1 MPCVHLVVNN
11 ETSSHSRST
20 EKSAPQ
26 QQKKKK
32 KTIYQ
37 LLERCVCMPGTRARS
52 TVMIKVSYHNETQYV
67 KQKKKKKLGNRYRFG
82 FVEDVGGQS
91 AEADGEIGR
100 QLAQLEVRPDGQ
112 GRHFLLRNRVT
123 ERVDSS
129 THSTK
134 KKRNQ
139 TIAAAATHTPPTST
153 ADWPIADVDGG
164 HRRPRPPMT
173 LRAKQKTIIET
184 TSK

>member
-1 MPCVHLVVNN
+1 
-11 ETSSHSRST
+11 
-20 EKSAPQ
+20 
-26 QQKKKK
+26 
-32 KTIYQ
+32 
-37 LLERCVCMPGTRARS
+37 MPGTRARS

-134 KKRNQ
+134 KKTKSNNSSSSN
-139 TIAAAATHTPPTST
+139 THTTDFDRRLANRRRGRRAPKAT
-153 ADWPIADVDGG
+153 AADDLEGKTKNDHRNDVKVIRADGG
-164 HRRPRPPMT
+164 F
-173 LRAKQKTIIET
+173 LSFQN
-184 TSK
+184 